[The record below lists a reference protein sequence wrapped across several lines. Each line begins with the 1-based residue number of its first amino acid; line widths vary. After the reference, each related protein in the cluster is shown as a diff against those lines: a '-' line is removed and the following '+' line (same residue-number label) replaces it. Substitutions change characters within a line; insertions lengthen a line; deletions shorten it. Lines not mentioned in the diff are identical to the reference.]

1 MPILTLH
8 SHQPEAGNS
17 ASNNL
22 QINRAVD
29 RPMHFLRLALVLQRI
44 DISRT
49 TWLEGVKSGLYPPP
63 IQVGHRNRWIS
74 SEIESVQAAMVRGE
88 VGDTLRLTVANL
100 IAQRKRSN

>member
-1 MPILTLH
+1 MPSVTTH
-8 SHQPEAGNS
+8 PSNPEAANS
-17 ASNNL
+17 ASNIL
-22 QINRAVD
+22 RTCRAVD

-74 SEIESVQAAMVRGE
+74 SEIESLQAAMVRGE
-88 VGDTLRLTVANL
+88 VGEALRLTVADL
-100 IAQRKRSN
+100 IVQRKTPD